1 MANLCI
7 VMCCLAFCWNLPLSA
22 AALPPNA
29 LGQAPDPSITLN
41 PLQQA
46 NDFSITD
53 TVLPLRPAEPLS
65 SPLLLYGALL
75 LLLLCLI
82 GYLGY
87 RRLHKKPIV
96 TVSITPLEAAFQQL
110 KNAKQYMD
118 TPDPK
123 LLGFSLSDA
132 LRVYLSQTF
141 QLPAPECTTD
151 ELLVQLP
158 HCERLNDELRTL
170 ITQFSHACDLIKF
183 TTLPC
188 TPSER
193 MKLYQQAELILT
205 LSEKLAHPEPLME
218 QPKSS

>member
-1 MANLCI
+1 MAKLRI
-7 VMCCLAFCWNLPLSA
+7 VICCLALCWNLPLSA
-22 AALPPNA
+22 AALPSNA
-29 LGQAPDPSITLN
+29 LGQAPDPSVTFDPN
-41 PLQQA
+41 QKA

-53 TVLPLRPAEPLS
+53 TLLPLRPAEPLG
-65 SPLLLYGALL
+65 SPLLLYGVLL

-87 RRLHKKPIV
+87 RRMHKKPTV
-96 TVSITPLEAAFQQL
+96 TVSITPLEAALQQL
-110 KNAKQYMD
+110 KNAKQYID
-118 TPDPK
+118 APDPK
-123 LLGFSLSDA
+123 LLGFALSDA
-132 LRVYLSQTF
+132 LRLYLSQTF

-193 MKLYQQAELILT
+193 MKLFQQAEFILNK
-205 LSEKLAHPEPLME
+205 SEKLAHPELLSE
-218 QPKSS
+218 QPKS